1 MLTGKQKNITNIEK
15 FLISHILNS
24 RPFAPNH
31 AQTGILLPCQELN
44 IQIVTIV
51 HIHINTQGRI
61 LCCKTDQTDRLKDGR
76 TDGQPKKLLHV
87 LRVTRLR
94 KKCTRKT
101 AHELFS

>member
-15 FLISHILNS
+15 FLISHILIS

-61 LCCKTDQTDRLKDGR
+61 LWCKTDQTDRLKDGR
-76 TDGQPKKLLHV
+76 TNGRTTKETPTCLKSNEATKKVHKENG
-87 LRVTRLR
+87 T
-94 KKCTRKT
+94 
-101 AHELFS
+101 